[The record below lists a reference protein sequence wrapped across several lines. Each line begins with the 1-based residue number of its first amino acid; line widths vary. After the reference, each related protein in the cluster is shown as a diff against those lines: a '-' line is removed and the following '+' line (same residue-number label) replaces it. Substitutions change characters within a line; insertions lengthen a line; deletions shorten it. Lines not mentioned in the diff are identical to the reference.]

1 MILSFI
7 DNKIAKIVVL
17 LFTDNEILCGGGLWG
32 GEMNSEA
39 VSMGDTASLLDC
51 TCRWVAPMG
60 CPALFGRWAVRGVQ
74 RINAGGTET
83 KT

>member
-17 LFTDNEILCGGGLWG
+17 LFTDNEIACGGVVLWG

-39 VSMGDTASLLDC
+39 VSMGDTASLLGC
-51 TCRWVAPMG
+51 TCRRVAPMG
-60 CPALFGRWAVRGVQ
+60 CPALFGREGRLEGFS
-74 RINAGGTET
+74 G
-83 KT
+83 